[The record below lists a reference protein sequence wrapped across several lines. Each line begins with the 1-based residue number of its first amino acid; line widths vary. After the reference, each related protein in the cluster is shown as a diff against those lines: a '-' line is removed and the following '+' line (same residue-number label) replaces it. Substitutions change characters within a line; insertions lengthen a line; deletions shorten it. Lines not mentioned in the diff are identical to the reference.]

1 MIETLVQIFPSH
13 AKDAGLERCARQVK
27 HLLKLPA
34 SRERLERAAGFVV
47 SFPTALD
54 QELNLVIGS
63 CQAGE
68 SEKALAGLSG
78 IQQRFNTL
86 SDSSELQLA
95 SRWLVQGMSLTREVS
110 PKLEQRLRDCLAQEL
125 AFGLSHLLDIPFLER
140 HKLRLGLPP
149 SQTHWMVAESVED
162 QPSTLALLAESW
174 SPQHCEFWGEDCA
187 LFTADPS
194 QVPGARVIRQIDFP
208 SALELARL
216 KNLSPSAPALDA
228 LRSKGQLSE
237 GISVLL
243 RCFALDPQI
252 EDVTADQP
260 ANSAGEPGTS
270 GPGALPLVE
279 SFTTQVVGE
288 EQSTGL
294 AQTLVCQSGVTLLSI
309 ESPSMWRE
317 VGFLQKLFTALAKQN
332 LSVDLLA
339 TSQTHVS
346 ITLDSSCDMSLQQK
360 QILESELKAQI
371 QIINNCA
378 AVTLVGRR
386 LRSLW
391 SQLGQGLEVFDEQS
405 IHLINHASS
414 DVALT
419 FVVDDDQSERLLR
432 SLHKTLFSEETVH
445 PHLGPTWQQ
454 LHASSEPASE
464 NPSVGLSLLHRWE
477 SQEWWIRKR
486 ERLLELGDKETLPI
500 YAYDSET
507 LLERATQLQQL
518 TGVKRLFYAMKANS
532 NVEILKKLWDSGFG
546 LECVSPGELERVHQV
561 TQGQMTRERVMYTPN
576 FAPKS
581 DYEFGLKQPCW
592 TTLDSLAPL
601 VQWPEVFAG
610 QEVFLRLDPGKGA
623 GHHRH
628 VNTGGKMSKFGI
640 SLDQLDQL
648 LPLIAKHGVRVKGLH
663 CHAGSG
669 ILDASNWFKNGCT
682 LAEMAETHFP
692 LVEVLD
698 LGGGLGVSDRPGK
711 PPLDLTELNRYLEG
725 LHKLYPRYDFWMEP
739 GRFLVAESG
748 VLLARVTQI
757 KQKGD
762 RYYIGINAGMHSLI
776 RPSLYGAY
784 HHIINLTRWQQQPKW
799 KADIV
804 GPICESGDVLGR
816 DRWLP
821 ECHPGDVMLVSTAGA
836 YGRVMSSEYNLR
848 GLPGEV
854 VL

>member
-1 MIETLVQIFPSH
+1 MIETLVQIFPSQ
-13 AKDAGLERCARQVK
+13 AKDAGLELCARQVK
-27 HLLKLPA
+27 HLLQLPA
-34 SRERLERAAGFVV
+34 SRERLERGTGYVV
-47 SFPTALD
+47 SFPTTLEPD
-54 QELNLVIGS
+54 FNLVIQA
-63 CQAGE
+63 CQAGQ
-68 SEKALAGLSG
+68 SDKALVQLKLM
-78 IQQRFNTL
+78 QQRFNQ
-86 SDSSELQLA
+86 SSQDIEIQLA
-95 SRWLVQGMSLTREVS
+95 SRSLVQGMALTREVS
-110 PKLEQRLRDCLAQEL
+110 LKLEQRLRDCLTQEL
-125 AFGLSHLLDIPFLER
+125 AFGLSQLLEIPFLQR
-140 HKLRLGLPP
+140 SKLRLGLPP
-149 SQTHWMVAESVED
+149 GHTHWMVAESVED
-162 QPSTLALLAESW
+162 QPSTLALLAQSW

-194 QVPGARVIRQIDFP
+194 QVPGARVIRTIDFQ
-208 SALELARL
+208 SAMELARL
-216 KNLSPSAPALDA
+216 KNLQPSAPTLEA
-228 LRSKGQLSE
+228 LRAKNRQGE
-237 GISVLL
+237 GVGVAL
-243 RCFALDPQI
+243 RCFALDPQN
-252 EDVTADQP
+252 EDSP
-260 ANSAGEPGTS
+260 A
-270 GPGALPLVE
+270 GALPLVE

-317 VGFLQKLFTALAKQN
+317 VGFLQKLFTALAKQE
-332 LSVDLLA
+332 LSVDLMA

-346 ITLDSSCDMSLQQK
+346 ITLDPTTDDLSLLQK
-360 QILESELKAQI
+360 QALETDLNAQI
-371 QIINNCA
+371 QILSNCA

-391 SQLGQGLEVFDEQS
+391 NQLGQGLEVFDEQS

-419 FVVDDDQSERLLR
+419 FVVDDGQSERLLR
-432 SLHKTLFSEETVH
+432 SLHKTLFSEETIQA
-445 PHLGPTWQQ
+445 HLGPTWQQ
-454 LHASSEPASE
+454 LHAVSDTGSDKSSA
-464 NPSVGLSLLHRWE
+464 NLSLLHRWE

-486 ERLLELGDKETLPI
+486 ERLLALGASDHLPL
-500 YAYDSET
+500 YVYDSET
-507 LLERATQLQQL
+507 LLERAEQLKQL
-518 TGVKRLFYAMKANS
+518 TGVSRLFYAMKANS
-532 NVEILKKLWDSGFG
+532 NLEILRKLWDCGFG

-561 TQGQMTRERVMYTPN
+561 AQNEMVRERVMYTPN

-601 VQWPEVFAG
+601 IQWPEVFSG

-648 LPLIAKHGVRVKGLH
+648 LPLISKHGVRVKGLH

-692 LVEVLD
+692 HVEVLD

-711 PPLDLTELNRYLEG
+711 PPLDLSELNRYLEG
-725 LHKLYPRYDFWMEP
+725 LHKLYPRYEFWMEP

-748 VLLARVTQI
+748 VLLAHVTQI

-762 RYYIGINAGMHSLI
+762 RYYIGIDAGMHSLI

-784 HHIINLTRWQQQPKW
+784 HHIVNLTRWQQQPKW

-821 ECHPGDVMLVSTAGA
+821 ECHPGDLMLISTAGA

-848 GLPGEV
+848 GFPGEV